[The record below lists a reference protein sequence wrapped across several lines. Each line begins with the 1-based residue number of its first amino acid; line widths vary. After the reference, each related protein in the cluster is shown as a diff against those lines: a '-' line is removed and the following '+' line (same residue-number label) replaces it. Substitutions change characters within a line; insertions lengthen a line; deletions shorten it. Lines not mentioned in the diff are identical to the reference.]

1 MTKLLTI
8 AYGGRC
14 GARCPA
20 YASWVFYL
28 SYLLFLLLTASVLA
42 IGENEIA
49 EGETELKR
57 ISMRFKDASLDHVLE
72 FLSEVT
78 GYTIVKSADLDV
90 RVTII
95 SPDNMPVDAAFSVLN
110 SILAIKGYTSIV
122 NGQSAKIVPLE
133 GVKLEATPIQV
144 GSDPDAIKSEDTIIT
159 QVMPLASAD
168 ATQLVKDLKDFV
180 PQYGVMTAYGRSNT
194 LIITASSANIKR
206 LAQIVKQLDISMAD
220 LIKIEVFSLQYA
232 NATQLADVIT
242 KLYEKPR
249 DTEAAAEQERQQ
261 RGRRGRFGGRGGAG
275 GNDAGD
281 ETATAESS
289 PTEGGSLQLL
299 GTVKAVADANTN
311 SLIVSASQQNLGV
324 IRGLVEELDTKRF
337 SEPETRVFSLRYGDA
352 TQVANELN
360 QAFSSAARNVFTG
373 GGFGGGGG
381 RGGRGGRRFFQE
393 QQQERNR
400 QQNQQGGEG
409 VLGLPE
415 LTAVPDPRTNSVMV
429 TTTAQ
434 QMESIGQLIEQLDR
448 DIADFA
454 EDTRVIALEH
464 ADASNVSAVLN
475 DLLSTELFER
485 QAATRTNFTGG
496 GFGGGRGGFGGTSVG
511 RVSLPRTS
519 VDGVSLPRTSV
530 DGVSL
535 PRTSVGGVSLPRRSA
550 GALGSSSQNADA
562 ARGLTGNVKIVAD
575 TETNALLITTF
586 VRNFP
591 AVEKLIKQLDVLLPQ
606 VLIEA
611 KIIEVTLDDQSAFG
625 VEWMWEQGTTINDK
639 PHRQEGTTDFGL
651 TEEIFGLKYGILSSK
666 LDTMLHALTKD
677 TKVNI
682 LSTPRI
688 MTKNNQ
694 EAIINVGQEIPFLV
708 STQETATGGILT
720 STDFRNVGV
729 ILTVTPRIN
738 RSGTVSLDVNQ
749 QINSLIEFTLFDAP
763 IISTREATASVTVK
777 DKQTMVIGGMIK
789 DDKTETV
796 YKTPIVGDIPLL
808 GKLFRRKDMR
818 VEKTELMVFITPHVV
833 YSDTDANRVTAE
845 QKSQIHMQGTPN
857 KPPNKPQPPPA
868 P

>member
-28 SYLLFLLLTASVLA
+28 SYLLFFLLTGSVLA

-72 FLSEVT
+72 FLSEAT

-110 SILAIKGYTSIV
+110 SILSIKGYTSIV

-133 GVKLEATPIQV
+133 GAKLEATPIQV
-144 GSDPDAIKSEDTIIT
+144 GSDPDAIKSDATIVT

-220 LIKIEVFSLQYA
+220 LIKVEVFSLQYA

-281 ETATAESS
+281 ETATAASS

-299 GTVKAVADANTN
+299 GTVKAVADENTN

-373 GGFGGGGG
+373 GGFGG

-393 QQQERNR
+393 QQQERSR
-400 QQNQQGGEG
+400 QQNQQGGGG

-415 LTAVPDPRTNSVMV
+415 LTAVPDARTNSVMV

-434 QMESIGQLIEQLDR
+434 QMEAIGQLIEQLDR

-454 EDTRVIALEH
+454 EDTRVFALEH
-464 ADASNVSAVLN
+464 ADASNVSDVLN

-485 QAATRTNFTGG
+485 QSATRTNFTGSGFGGG
-496 GFGGGRGGFGGTSVG
+496 GFGGGRGGFGG
-511 RVSLPRTS
+511 RT
-519 VDGVSLPRTSV
+519 T
-530 DGVSL
+530 
-535 PRTSVGGVSLPRRSA
+535 SA

-575 TETNALLITTF
+575 AETNALLITTF

-611 KIIEVTLDDQSAFG
+611 QIIEVTLDDQSAFG
-625 VEWMWEQGTTINDK
+625 VEWMWEQGTTVNEQ

-651 TEEIFGLKYGILSSK
+651 AEEIFGLKYGILSSK

-763 IISTREATASVTVK
+763 IISTREATASVTVR

-789 DDKTETV
+789 DDKTETIH
-796 YKTPIVGDIPLL
+796 KTPIVGDIPLL
-808 GKLFRRKDMR
+808 GKLFQRKDSR

-833 YSDTDANRVTAE
+833 YTDTDANRVTAE

>member
-1 MTKLLTI
+1 
-8 AYGGRC
+8 
-14 GARCPA
+14 
-20 YASWVFYL
+20 
-28 SYLLFLLLTASVLA
+28 
-42 IGENEIA
+42 
-49 EGETELKR
+49 
-57 ISMRFKDASLDHVLE
+57 MRFKDASLDHVLE

-144 GSDPDAIKSEDTIIT
+144 GSDPDAIKSEDTIVT
-159 QVMPLASAD
+159 QVMPLAAAD

-261 RGRRGRFGGRGGAG
+261 RRRRGRFGGRGGAG

-299 GTVKAVADANTN
+299 GTVKAVADENTN

-352 TQVANELN
+352 SQVANELN

-373 GGFGGGGG
+373 GGFGG
-381 RGGRGGRRFFQE
+381 RSGRGGRRFFQE
-393 QQQERNR
+393 QQQERSR

-415 LTAVPDPRTNSVMV
+415 LTAVPDARTNSVMV

-434 QMESIGQLIEQLDR
+434 QMEAIGQLIEQLDR

-454 EDTRVIALEH
+454 EDTRVFALEH
-464 ADASNVSAVLN
+464 ADASNVSDVLN

-485 QAATRTNFTGG
+485 QAATRTNFTGS
-496 GFGGGRGGFGGTSVG
+496 GFGG
-511 RVSLPRTS
+511 
-519 VDGVSLPRTSV
+519 
-530 DGVSL
+530 
-535 PRTSVGGVSLPRRSA
+535 TSVGGVSLPRRSA

-575 TETNALLITTF
+575 AETNVLLITTF

-611 KIIEVTLDDQSAFG
+611 QIIEVTLDDQSAFG
-625 VEWMWEQGTTINDK
+625 VEWMWEQGTTLNEQ
-639 PHRQEGTTDFGL
+639 PYRQEGTTDFGL
-651 TEEIFGLKYGILSSK
+651 AEEIFGLKYGILSSK
-666 LDTMLHALTKD
+666 LDTMLHALKKD

-763 IISTREATASVTVK
+763 IISTREATASVTVR

-789 DDKTETV
+789 DDKTETIH
-796 YKTPIVGDIPLL
+796 KTPIVGDIPLL
-808 GKLFRRKDMR
+808 GKLFQRKDTR

-833 YSDTDANRVTAE
+833 YTDTDANRVTAE

>member
-42 IGENEIA
+42 VGENEIA

-144 GSDPDAIKSEDTIIT
+144 GSDPDAIKSEDTIVT

-261 RGRRGRFGGRGGAG
+261 RRRRGRFGGRGGAG

-299 GTVKAVADANTN
+299 GTVKAVADENTN

-352 TQVANELN
+352 SQVANELN

-373 GGFGGGGG
+373 GGFGG
-381 RGGRGGRRFFQE
+381 RSGRGGRRFFQE
-393 QQQERNR
+393 QQQERSR

-415 LTAVPDPRTNSVMV
+415 LTAVPDARTNSVMV

-434 QMESIGQLIEQLDR
+434 QMEAIGQLIEQLDR

-454 EDTRVIALEH
+454 EDTRVFALEH
-464 ADASNVSAVLN
+464 ADASNVSDVLN

-485 QAATRTNFTGG
+485 QAATRTNFTGS
-496 GFGGGRGGFGGTSVG
+496 GFGAA
-511 RVSLPRTS
+511 PAW
-519 VDGVSLPRTSV
+519 
-530 DGVSL
+530 
-535 PRTSVGGVSLPRRSA
+535 A
-550 GALGSSSQNADA
+550 GY
-562 ARGLTGNVKIVAD
+562 
-575 TETNALLITTF
+575 
-586 VRNFP
+586 P
-591 AVEKLIKQLDVLLPQ
+591 
-606 VLIEA
+606 
-611 KIIEVTLDDQSAFG
+611 
-625 VEWMWEQGTTINDK
+625 
-639 PHRQEGTTDFGL
+639 
-651 TEEIFGLKYGILSSK
+651 Y
-666 LDTMLHALTKD
+666 
-677 TKVNI
+677 
-682 LSTPRI
+682 
-688 MTKNNQ
+688 
-694 EAIINVGQEIPFLV
+694 
-708 STQETATGGILT
+708 
-720 STDFRNVGV
+720 
-729 ILTVTPRIN
+729 
-738 RSGTVSLDVNQ
+738 
-749 QINSLIEFTLFDAP
+749 
-763 IISTREATASVTVK
+763 
-777 DKQTMVIGGMIK
+777 
-789 DDKTETV
+789 
-796 YKTPIVGDIPLL
+796 
-808 GKLFRRKDMR
+808 
-818 VEKTELMVFITPHVV
+818 
-833 YSDTDANRVTAE
+833 
-845 QKSQIHMQGTPN
+845 
-857 KPPNKPQPPPA
+857 PA
-868 P
+868 PVWAGYPYPADPPVH

>member
-14 GARCPA
+14 GARCPP

-42 IGENEIA
+42 VGENEIA

-144 GSDPDAIKSEDTIIT
+144 GSDPDAIKSEDTIVT

-180 PQYGVMTAYGRSNT
+180 PQYGVITAYGRSNT

-261 RGRRGRFGGRGGAG
+261 RRRRGRFGGRGGAG

-299 GTVKAVADANTN
+299 GTVKAVADENTN

-373 GGFGGGGG
+373 GGFGG
-381 RGGRGGRRFFQE
+381 RSGRGGRRFFQE
-393 QQQERNR
+393 QQQERSR

-415 LTAVPDPRTNSVMV
+415 LTAVPDARTNSVMV

-434 QMESIGQLIEQLDR
+434 QMEAIGQLIEQLDR

-454 EDTRVIALEH
+454 EDTRVFALEH
-464 ADASNVSAVLN
+464 ADASNVSDVLN

-496 GFGGGRGGFGGTSVG
+496 GFGGTSVG
-511 RVSLPRTS
+511 
-519 VDGVSLPRTSV
+519 
-530 DGVSL
+530 GVSL

-575 TETNALLITTF
+575 AETNVLLITTF

-611 KIIEVTLDDQSAFG
+611 QIIEVTLDDQSAFG
-625 VEWMWEQGTTINDK
+625 VEWMWEQDTTVNEQ
-639 PHRQEGTTDFGL
+639 PYRQEGTTDFGL
-651 TEEIFGLKYGILSSK
+651 AEEIFGLKYGILSSK
-666 LDTMLHALTKD
+666 LDTMLHALKKD

-763 IISTREATASVTVK
+763 IISTREATASVTVR

-789 DDKTETV
+789 DDKTETIH
-796 YKTPIVGDIPLL
+796 KIPIVGDIPLL
-808 GKLFRRKDMR
+808 GKLFQRKDTR

-833 YSDTDANRVTAE
+833 YTDTDANRVTAE

-857 KPPNKPQPPPA
+857 KPPNKPQPPRPRRQRKMKLKK
-868 P
+868 